1 MHTPPAPVFSS
12 ADLASLI
19 KHRNRVGGKSVQW
32 TLAQA
37 HRNLGHRHS
46 DEILRM
52 SDAGLL
58 PRIQLTTRRMDICH
72 ACAVGNLNFHSA
84 VPKQHHR
91 ATRPLERIYLDF
103 FIPGTE
109 AATDTAGAVLVIID
123 DATRFVW
130 LHVAPTRVAALDW
143 FRTYLVKMER
153 QTAHRVVHVITDN
166 APEFISASF
175 QQ

>member
-1 MHTPPAPVFSS
+1 M
-12 ADLASLI
+12 
-19 KHRNRVGGKSVQW
+19 
-32 TLAQA
+32 AQA

-58 PRIQLTTRRMDICH
+58 PRIQLTTRHMEVCH
-72 ACAVGNLNFHSA
+72 AFVVGNLNFHST

-103 FIPGTE
+103 FIPGTK
-109 AATDTAGAVLVIID
+109 AADATAGAVLVIID

-130 LHVAPTRVAALDW
+130 LNVAETRVAAIDW
-143 FRTYLVKMER
+143 FKNYLAKMER
-153 QTAHRVVHVITDN
+153 QTAQRVVNVITDN
-166 APEFISASF
+166 TSKFIPASF
-175 QQ
+175 QIWLVLLGVDHLYSVAHEPNHNGAV